1 MDHNKLW
8 TILQEMGIP
17 DHLTYL
23 LTNLYTGQEAT
34 VRTGYGT
41 TEWFRIEKGVRQSC
55 ILSPCLFNLYA
66 EYIMEMLGWINHKLE
81 SILPGETT
89 TTSDMQMIP
98 L

>member
-1 MDHNKLW
+1 MQVKNQQLEPD
-8 TILQEMGIP
+8 MGQQ
-17 DHLTYL
+17 
-23 LTNLYTGQEAT
+23 TGSEL
-34 VRTGYGT
+34 
-41 TEWFRIEKGVRQSC
+41 EKKVHQGC